1 MLGYR
6 HLIECHCVLQVYKD
20 KNPPVYHKFTAYNKV
35 NNRGDIIP
43 KYANC
48 NNCGVTHFITEI
60 CKSEIKTGKEDL
72 SSVRSID
79 DLKISLPEKLS
90 KILDDHQCDI
100 TLYENAEDVIENQ
113 CYPYE
118 MIVKR
123 EIIDDEH
130 HVKILNIEN
139 ENRFR
144 IHSQVIKTIIRS

>member
-20 KNPPVYHKFTAYNKV
+20 KIPPVYHKFTVYSKV
-35 NNRGDIIP
+35 NDRGDIIP

-60 CKSEIKTGKEDL
+60 CKSEIKTGKEDM

-79 DLKISLPEKLS
+79 DLKISLPERLS

-113 CYPYE
+113 YYPYE

-139 ENRFR
+139 ENKFR
-144 IHSQVIKTIIRS
+144 IDSQVIKTIIRS